1 MPVFAA
7 VDIGSNSVRLSIAE
21 LRRGRLIPLHQD
33 REVTRLGEGVFRN
46 GSLDPQAMAQTLKVL
61 RRFHRAV
68 QSYAV
73 DRTRVVATSAMRDSD
88 NSALFA
94 EWLKTVTGWNLD
106 IITGLEEGRLIHLG
120 VISSM
125 RTPPPKLLLIDLGG
139 GSCELTLSEKGH
151 IKEIVTLPLGAV
163 RLTGEFIHHE
173 PPQPSEIKRLNE
185 FISQEVEHVA
195 RQIIRADARTVIAT
209 SGTAAA
215 LAGAAESL
223 RMRMSRNPSVSQAV
237 AAKLAQRLAKLT
249 ARQRAAIKGIN
260 SKRAQIIVAG
270 AAVYSQVLHAC
281 RLKGFRYSPLGLR
294 DGILAQMAAEYDQH
308 TRSHRQLES
317 DRQDVLL
324 NTGRRYGVDLENAE
338 QVRRLALSLFD
349 QSRRLHGLN
358 KDCREWIA
366 AAAMLYEVGMYINP
380 VGLHRHAYYV
390 ISRSELYGFT
400 PLQRTI
406 IATVARFQGNS
417 KPQLRDRLIKLLPAQ
432 IRSDVIKSI
441 AILRVARALNQGRRS
456 AVDSI
461 RAATKNGDLIIT
473 VKAGRGGADLE
484 LWAGEKEVPYFR
496 EVFGR
501 ELVFKAA

>member
-33 REVTRLGEGVFRN
+33 REVTRLGESVFRD
-46 GSLDPQAMAQTLKVL
+46 GQLSPQAMAQTLKVL

-73 DRTRVVATSAMRDSD
+73 ERTRVVATSALRDS
-88 NSALFA
+88 NNGHVFA
-94 EWLKTVTGWNLD
+94 EWLKTTTGWKLE

-120 VISSM
+120 VVSNL
-125 RTPPPKLLLIDLGG
+125 RTPPPRLLLIDLGG
-139 GSCELTLSEKGH
+139 GSCELTRSEKGH

-163 RLTGEFIHHE
+163 RLTQEFIHHD
-173 PPQPSEIKRLNE
+173 PPNKDELKRLHD
-185 FISQEVEHVA
+185 FIDQEVAHVA
-195 RQIIRADARTVIAT
+195 KQIIRADARSVIAT

-215 LAGAAESL
+215 LAGAAQSL
-223 RMRMSRNPSVSQAV
+223 GLSRRGGVSQAV
-237 AAKLAQRLAKLT
+237 AAKLVKKLSKLT

-260 SKRAQIIVAG
+260 PKRAQIIVAG
-270 AAVYSQVLHAC
+270 AAVYAQVLHSC
-281 RLKGFRYSPLGLR
+281 GLKGFRYSPLGLR

-324 NTGRRYGVDLENAE
+324 KTARRYGADLENAG
-338 QVRRLALSLFD
+338 QVSKLALSLFD
-349 QSRRLHGLN
+349 QMRGVHGLN
-358 KDCREWIA
+358 KEWREWIA

-390 ISRSELYGFT
+390 ISRSELFGFT
-400 PLQRTI
+400 PVQRTI
-406 IATVARFQGNS
+406 IATIARFQGNS
-417 KPQLRDRLIKLLPAQ
+417 RPQLRDRLIKLLPAQ
-432 IRSDVIKSI
+432 ARSDTLKSI

-456 AVDSI
+456 AVESV
-461 RAATKNGDLIIT
+461 RATLRGGEVLIT

-484 LWAGEKEVPYFR
+484 LWAGEKEVNYFR

-501 ELVFKAA
+501 ELVFKLA

>member
-21 LRRGRLIPLHQD
+21 LRRGRLVPLHQD
-33 REVTRLGEGVFRN
+33 REVTRLGEGVFRDGN
-46 GSLDPQAMAQTLKVL
+46 LEPQAMAQTLKVL

-73 DRTRVVATSAMRDSD
+73 ERTRVIGTSALRDS
-88 NSALFA
+88 NSARLFE
-94 EWLKTVTGWNLD
+94 EWVKTVTGWTLEV
-106 IITGLEEGRLIHLG
+106 ISGLEEGRLIHLG
-120 VISSM
+120 VISSL
-125 RTPPPKLLLIDLGG
+125 RTPPAKMLLIDLGG

-163 RLTGEFIHHE
+163 RLTQEFIHHD
-173 PPQPSEIKRLNE
+173 PPTKPELKRLHD
-185 FISQEVEHVA
+185 FIVQEAANVS
-195 RQIIRADARTVIAT
+195 RKMTRAAIHSVIAT

-215 LAGAAESL
+215 LAGAAQSL
-223 RMRMSRNPSVSQAV
+223 RLTRTGGVSQGV
-237 AAKLAQRLAKLT
+237 AEKLARRLAKIT
-249 ARQRAAIKGIN
+249 ARQRASIKGIN
-260 SKRAQIIVAG
+260 PKRAQIIVAG
-270 AAVYSQVLHAC
+270 AAVYAHLLDAC
-281 RLKGFRYSPLGLR
+281 KLKGFRYSPLGLR

-308 TRSHRQLES
+308 TRSHRQLEA

-324 NTGRRYGVDLENAE
+324 NTARRYGVDQENAE
-338 QVRRLALSLFD
+338 QVRKLALSVFD
-349 QSRRLHGLN
+349 QTRRVHGLS

-366 AAAMLYEVGMYINP
+366 AAAMLYEVGMYVNP

-400 PLQRTI
+400 PLQRKI

-417 KPQLRDRLIKLLPAQ
+417 KPQLRDRLIKMLPAQ
-432 IRSDVIKSI
+432 VRSDVIKST
-441 AILRVARALNQGRRS
+441 AILRVARALNQGRTS
-456 AVDSI
+456 AVESVRVAA
-461 RAATKNGDLIIT
+461 RARDVTLA

-484 LWAGEKEVPYFR
+484 LWAAEKERPYFR

-501 ELVFKAA
+501 ELDFKLV

>member
-33 REVTRLGEGVFRN
+33 REVTRLGESVFRDGTLN
-46 GSLDPQAMAQTLKVL
+46 PQAMAQTLKVL

-73 DRTRVVATSAMRDSD
+73 ERTRVVATSALRDS
-88 NSALFA
+88 NNGRLFA
-94 EWLKTVTGWNLD
+94 EWLKTVTGWKLE

-120 VISSM
+120 VIANM
-125 RTPPPKLLLIDLGG
+125 RTPPSRLLLIDLGG
-139 GSCELTLSEKGH
+139 GSCELTFSEKGH
-151 IKEIVTLPLGAV
+151 IKELVTLPLGAV
-163 RLTGEFIHHE
+163 RLTQEFIHHD
-173 PPQPSEIKRLNE
+173 PPNKDELKRLHG
-185 FISQEVEHVA
+185 FIVQEVAHVS
-195 RQIIRADARTVIAT
+195 RQITRADVRSVIAT

-215 LAGAAESL
+215 LAGAAQSL
-223 RMRMSRNPSVSQAV
+223 KLRRGGSVSQPV
-237 AAKLAQRLAKLT
+237 AAKLAKRLAKLT

-260 SKRAQIIVAG
+260 PKRAQIIVAG
-270 AAVYSQVLHAC
+270 AAVYAQVLHTC
-281 RLKGFRYSPLGLR
+281 GLKGFRYSPLGLR

-324 NTGRRYGVDLENAE
+324 KTARRYGVDLANAM
-338 QVRRLALSLFD
+338 QVRKLALALFD
-349 QSRRLHGLN
+349 QTRRIHGLDN
-358 KDCREWIA
+358 ECREWIA
-366 AAAMLYEVGMYINP
+366 AAAMLYEVGMYVNP

-390 ISRSELYGFT
+390 ISRSELFGFT
-400 PLQRTI
+400 PLQRSI

-432 IRSDVIKSI
+432 MRSDVIKST

-456 AVDSI
+456 AVQSL
-461 RAATKNGDLIIT
+461 RASGRNGEVTIAVT
-473 VKAGRGGADLE
+473 AGRGGADLE
-484 LWAGEKEVPYFR
+484 LWAGKKEVPYFR

-501 ELVFKAA
+501 ELIFKLA

>member
-33 REVTRLGEGVFRN
+33 REVTRLGESVFRD
-46 GSLDPQAMAQTLKVL
+46 GSLNPQAMAQTLKVL

-73 DRTRVVATSAMRDSD
+73 ERTRVVATSALRDS
-88 NSALFA
+88 NNGRLFA
-94 EWLKTVTGWNLD
+94 EWLKTVTGWKLE

-120 VISSM
+120 VIANM
-125 RTPPPKLLLIDLGG
+125 RTPPSRLLLIDLGG
-139 GSCELTLSEKGH
+139 GSCELTFSEKGH
-151 IKEIVTLPLGAV
+151 IKELVTLPLGAV
-163 RLTGEFIHHE
+163 RLTQEFIHHD
-173 PPQPSEIKRLNE
+173 PPNKDELKRLHG
-185 FISQEVEHVA
+185 FIVQEVAHVS
-195 RQIIRADARTVIAT
+195 RQIMRADVRSVIAT

-215 LAGAAESL
+215 LAGAAQSL
-223 RMRMSRNPSVSQAV
+223 KLRRGGSVSQPV
-237 AAKLAQRLAKLT
+237 AAKLAKRLAKLT

-260 SKRAQIIVAG
+260 PKRAQIIVAG
-270 AAVYSQVLHAC
+270 AAVYAQVLHAC
-281 RLKGFRYSPLGLR
+281 GLKGFRYSPLGLR
-294 DGILAQMAAEYDQH
+294 DGILAQMAAEYDEH

-317 DRQDVLL
+317 DREDVLL
-324 NTGRRYGVDLENAE
+324 KTARRYRVDLANAM
-338 QVRRLALSLFD
+338 QIRKLALELFD
-349 QSRRLHGLN
+349 QTRRIHGLDN
-358 KDCREWIA
+358 ECREWIA
-366 AAAMLYEVGMYINP
+366 AAAMLYEVGMYVNP

-390 ISRSELYGFT
+390 ISRSELFGFT

-432 IRSDVIKSI
+432 IRSDVIKAT

-456 AVDSI
+456 AVQSL
-461 RAATKNGDLIIT
+461 RASGRNGEVTIA

-484 LWAGEKEVPYFR
+484 LWAGKKEVPYFR

-501 ELVFKAA
+501 ELVFKLA

>member
-33 REVTRLGEGVFRN
+33 REVTRLGESVFRD
-46 GSLDPQAMAQTLKVL
+46 GSLSPQAMAQTLKVL

-73 DRTRVVATSAMRDSD
+73 ERTRVVGTSALRDS
-88 NSALFA
+88 NNGHVFA
-94 EWLKTVTGWNLD
+94 EWLKTTTGWKLE

-120 VISSM
+120 VISNM

-139 GSCELTLSEKGH
+139 GSCELTRSEKGH

-163 RLTGEFIHHE
+163 RLTEEFIHHD
-173 PPQPSEIKRLNE
+173 PPDKDELKRLHG
-185 FISQEVEHVA
+185 FIDQEVAHVSP
-195 RQIIRADARTVIAT
+195 QIIRAGARVVIAT

-215 LAGAAESL
+215 LAGAAQSMGL
-223 RMRMSRNPSVSQAV
+223 TRTGGAVSQAI
-237 AAKLAQRLAKLT
+237 AAKLVKKLAKLT

-260 SKRAQIIVAG
+260 PKRAQIIVAG

-281 RLKGFRYSPLGLR
+281 GLKGFRYSPLGLR
-294 DGILAQMAAEYDQH
+294 DGLLAQMAAEYDQH

-324 NTGRRYGVDLENAE
+324 KTARRYGVDLENAA
-338 QVRRLALSLFD
+338 QVSRLALSLFD
-349 QSRRLHGLN
+349 QTRAVHGLE
-358 KDCREWIA
+358 KEWREWIA
-366 AAAMLYEVGMYINP
+366 AAAMLYEVGIYVNP

-390 ISRSELYGFT
+390 ISRSELFGFT
-400 PLQRTI
+400 PLQRAI

-417 KPQLRDRLIKLLPAQ
+417 RPQLRDRLIKLLPAQ
-432 IRSDVIKSI
+432 ARSDTLKSI

-456 AVDSI
+456 AVHSV
-461 RAATKNGDLIIT
+461 RATMRGGEAVIT

-484 LWAGEKEVPYFR
+484 LWAGEKEINYFR

-501 ELVFKAA
+501 ELVFKLV

>member
-21 LRRGRLIPLHQD
+21 LRRGRLIALHQD
-33 REVTRLGEGVFRN
+33 REVTRLGQGVF
-46 GSLDPQAMAQTLKVL
+46 LDGNLNPQAMAHTLKVL

-73 DRTRVVATSAMRDSD
+73 ERTRVVATSALRDS
-88 NSALFA
+88 NNAHVFA
-94 EWLKTVTGWNLD
+94 EWLKTVTGWKLE

-120 VISSM
+120 VVSNM
-125 RTPPPKLLLIDLGG
+125 RTPPPRLLLIDLGG

-151 IKEIVTLPLGAV
+151 IKEIATLPLGAV
-163 RLTGEFIHHE
+163 RLTQEFIHHD
-173 PPQPSEIKRLNE
+173 PPNKDELKRLHE
-185 FISQEVEHVA
+185 FIVQEVAHVS
-195 RQIIRADARTVIAT
+195 RQISRPDAGVVIAT

-215 LAGAAESL
+215 LAGAAQSTGL
-223 RMRMSRNPSVSQAV
+223 RHGLTVSQVV
-237 AAKLAQRLAKLT
+237 AGKLAKRFSKLT
-249 ARQRAAIKGIN
+249 ARQRASIKGIN
-260 SKRAQIIVAG
+260 PKRAQIIVAG
-270 AAVYSQVLHAC
+270 AAVYAHVLHAC
-281 RLKGFRYSPLGLR
+281 GLKGFRYSPLGLR
-294 DGILAQMAAEYDQH
+294 DGILAQMAAEYDQRS
-308 TRSHRQLES
+308 RSHRQLES

-324 NTGRRYGVDLENAE
+324 SMGRRYGVDRENAE
-338 QVRRLALSLFD
+338 QVRKLALALFD
-349 QSRRLHGLN
+349 QTRRVHGLN

-366 AAAMLYEVGMYINP
+366 AAAALYEVGMYINP

-390 ISRSELYGFT
+390 ISRSELFGFT

-417 KPQLRDRLIKLLPAQ
+417 RPQLRDRLIKLLPAQ

-456 AVDSI
+456 AVDAL
-461 RAATKNGDLIIT
+461 RATVRNGDIAVGI
-473 VKAGRGGADLE
+473 KARRGGADLE

-501 ELVFKAA
+501 ELAFKLL

>member
-33 REVTRLGEGVFRN
+33 REVTRLGESVFRDGN
-46 GSLDPQAMAQTLKVL
+46 LNPQAMAQTLKVL

-73 DRTRVVATSAMRDSD
+73 ERTRVVATSALRDS
-88 NSALFA
+88 NNGRLFA
-94 EWLKTVTGWNLD
+94 EWLKTVTGWKLD

-120 VISSM
+120 VLANM
-125 RTPPPKLLLIDLGG
+125 RTPPSRLLLIDLGG
-139 GSCELTLSEKGH
+139 GSCELTFSEKGH
-151 IKEIVTLPLGAV
+151 IKELVTLPLGAV
-163 RLTGEFIHHE
+163 RLTQEFIHHD
-173 PPQPSEIKRLNE
+173 PPNKDELKRLHG
-185 FISQEVEHVA
+185 FIVQEVGHVS
-195 RQIIRADARTVIAT
+195 RQILRADVRSVIAT

-215 LAGAAESL
+215 LAGAAQSL
-223 RMRMSRNPSVSQAV
+223 KLRRGGTVSQPV
-237 AAKLAQRLAKLT
+237 AAKLAKRLAKLT

-260 SKRAQIIVAG
+260 PKRAQIIVAG
-270 AAVYSQVLHAC
+270 AAVYAQVLHAC
-281 RLKGFRYSPLGLR
+281 GLKGFRYSPLGLR
-294 DGILAQMAAEYDQH
+294 DGILAQMAAEYDEH

-317 DRQDVLL
+317 DREDVLL
-324 NTGRRYGVDLENAE
+324 KTARRYRVDLANAM
-338 QVRRLALSLFD
+338 QVRKLALSLFD
-349 QSRRLHGLN
+349 QTRRIHGLDN
-358 KDCREWIA
+358 ESREWIS
-366 AAAMLYEVGMYINP
+366 AAAMLYEVGMYVNP

-390 ISRSELYGFT
+390 ISRSELFGFT
-400 PLQRTI
+400 PLQRSI

-432 IRSDVIKSI
+432 MRSDVIKAT

-456 AVDSI
+456 AVQSL
-461 RAATKNGDLIIT
+461 RAGGRNGEVMIA

-484 LWAGEKEVPYFR
+484 LWAGKKEVPYFR

-501 ELVFKAA
+501 ELAFKLA